1 MAALANPIRFPV
13 FGYGSNGIEQLRVR
27 CQNPNLKSFKAHM
40 KDHVRIFSGRAV
52 SRQNGAVASIAP
64 MQGGNVYGSVV
75 FLTQAEMH
83 LLDVREGVI
92 SSNPTDTSTNRAY
105 RRVQVTVWVGNVKR
119 QDCYTYIRNKKLWVT
134 GGGANFN
141 GKPSPQ
147 YLTRIKNHVEEH
159 WTDPAGVTIT
169 IRKPNLEIVEEWSVS
184 TNIILWFFLL

>member
-27 CQNPNLKSFKAHM
+27 CQNPNLTSSRAHM
-40 KDHVRIFSGRAV
+40 IDHVRIFSGRAP

-64 MQGGNVYGSVV
+64 MQGGRVNGSVV

-83 LLDVREGVI
+83 LLDGFEGVQ
-92 SSNPTDTSTNRAY
+92 TGAY
-105 RRVQVTVWVGNVKR
+105 HRDQVTVWVGDVER
-119 QDCYTYIRNKKLWVT
+119 QDCYTYIRTKKLWIT

-147 YLTRIKNHVEEH
+147 YLTRIKNHIEAH

-169 IRKPNLEIVEEWSVS
+169 IRKPNLETVEEWSVS
-184 TNIILWFFLL
+184 TNIILWFFLLYLLDLD